1 MSKAKKV
8 ILISV
13 ILLISC
19 TIVSVCS
26 VLLYS
31 NFAVDPQDKAI
42 AGLFGEEN
50 ANEVKEGN
58 YRCIWKAF
66 DKEGNETVLF
76 ENNVNYNW
84 E

>member
-13 ILLISC
+13 ILLVSC

-31 NFAVDPQDKAI
+31 NFAADPQDKTV
-42 AGLFGEEN
+42 AGLFGDEN
-50 ANEVKEGN
+50 VDEVKNGN
-58 YRCIWKAF
+58 YKCTWKAF